1 MRLEELL
8 SEKITEKMIWS
19 LGSLAMVM
27 AGALFTYEMLRP
39 EIKAQASGAT
49 TLYPTIE
56 AAHVSGLGKQS
67 PFLEDIP
74 GQVLVKLPELPAK
87 YQKKV
92 FYLWRHTAKVD
103 WKRR

>member
-1 MRLEELL
+1 MRLEELV
-8 SEKITEKMIWS
+8 SEKMTEKMIWS
-19 LGSLAMVM
+19 LGSVAMVM

-39 EIKAQASGAT
+39 EIKAQASGPK

-67 PFLEDIP
+67 PFIDDNP

-92 FYLWRHTAKVD
+92 FYLWRPAARTYG
-103 WKRR
+103 KRR

>member
-1 MRLEELL
+1 MRLEELV
-8 SEKITEKMIWS
+8 SERMTEKMIWS
-19 LGSLAMVM
+19 LGSVALMM

-39 EIKAQASGAT
+39 ELKAQASGPASP
-49 TLYPTIE
+49 YPTVE
-56 AAHVSGLGKQS
+56 AAHVTGFGKQS

-92 FYLWRHTAKVD
+92 FYLWRPTAKVY